1 MSNED
6 FDENSLWN
14 EFRLNLA
21 KDKVH
26 LKILDTLFF
35 PKYSFFGRGISDVYR
50 TVSEHIKMP
59 FTTGLENRLV
69 IEVTCGVLEE
79 TFENGQ
85 EDEILEFTSHFI
97 CTGSVYIPEKKA
109 LIHAT
114 SYSKSNY
121 FDETTLY
128 EDLRGISYTF
138 NPELAVDVF
147 IDEKFDNLLMQRQKP
162 FRIKNE
168 EFSEY
173 SPIRKMRL

>member
-1 MSNED
+1 MSRED
-6 FDENSLWN
+6 SDENSLWN

-21 KDKVH
+21 KDKAH
-26 LKILDTLFF
+26 LDKLDTLFF
-35 PKYSFFGRGISDVYR
+35 PKYSFFGRGMNDIFG

-59 FTTGLENRLV
+59 STTGLENRLV
-69 IEVTCGVLEE
+69 IEVICGVLEE

-85 EDEILEFTSHFI
+85 EDEILGYTTHFI

-121 FDETTLY
+121 FDDTTLY
-128 EDLRGISYTF
+128 EDLRGISYAF

-147 IDEKFDNLLMQRQKP
+147 VDEDFDDLFRQRQKP

-173 SPIRKMRL
+173 IPIRKMRL